1 MSYALVTGAS
11 KGIGRAI
18 AVSLAKRKHNLIIV
32 ARSQD
37 LLEQVA
43 AELMAAHKI
52 DVKCFAADL
61 SLPGAAQQV
70 FDWCNQNKLEI
81 NILVNN
87 AGYGL
92 AGVFEN
98 HTWEKHSDLMTIN
111 MNMPLHMIHVFLPML
126 RQQPHGYILNIVST
140 TAYQALPKLA
150 LYAASKSFMLSFTR
164 ALQFELKRT
173 NVSVTAVSPGST
185 DTDFVNRAGMG
196 PKAKK
201 NAGKFNM
208 TAEAVAEIAVNAM
221 FKKKVE
227 VITGFSNKFAA
238 FMAWLL
244 PKRFIESTAA
254 SFYD

>member
-18 AVSLAKRKHNLIIV
+18 AISLAKRNCDLILI
-32 ARSQD
+32 ARSKD
-37 LLEQVA
+37 LLEQLA
-43 AELMAAHKI
+43 AELVAEYKVKVQCFTI
-52 DVKCFAADL
+52 DLCLPTAADQIL
-61 SLPGAAQQV
+61 
-70 FDWCNQNKLEI
+70 DWCQQNNFTI

-98 HTWEKHSDLMTIN
+98 HDWPKHRDLMTVN
-111 MNMPLHMIHVFLPML
+111 MNMPVQMIHVFLPML
-126 RQQPHGYILNIVST
+126 RKQPQSYILNIVST

-150 LYAASKSFMLSFTR
+150 LYAASKVFLLNFTR
-164 ALQFELKRT
+164 ALQFELKNT

-185 DTDFVNRAGMG
+185 DTNFVKSAEMG
-196 PKAKK
+196 PKAAK
-201 NAGKFNM
+201 NAAKFNM
-208 TAEAVAEIAVNAM
+208 TAEAVAEIAVKAM
-221 FKKKVE
+221 FNKKVE

-244 PKRFIESTAA
+244 PKRFIEKTAA
-254 SFYD
+254 GFYD